1 MLDLFYVEILPLITY
16 LTNNQYADNYKILY
30 VILEIPTLLH
40 FYCEKFQIYKKIKNC
55 IVYTQIPI
63 LRLCNIYFAIFV
75 L

>member
-40 FYCEKFQIYKKIKNC
+40 FYCEKF
-55 IVYTQIPI
+55 
-63 LRLCNIYFAIFV
+63 
-75 L
+75 